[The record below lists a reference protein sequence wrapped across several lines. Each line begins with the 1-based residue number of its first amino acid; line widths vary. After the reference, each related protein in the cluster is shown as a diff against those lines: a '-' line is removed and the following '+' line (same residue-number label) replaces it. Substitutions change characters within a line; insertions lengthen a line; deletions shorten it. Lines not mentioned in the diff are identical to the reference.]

1 LPQAQS
7 LRDHPLFEPLRSE
20 RGRRVV
26 GLIAALLIEAILLIV
41 LLTLNIHDEPDAAPG
56 SLTVVDLKA
65 QDDSPDES
73 EQAAQKPSESAPQF
87 EQRTEPSD
95 PQIGRP
101 EAVQP
106 DVVPPTQPVPQPVIP
121 SPFQLPTPSQPAR
134 PAQPAAPKQVYGPVD
149 TGSRSGVAD
158 SEVVGTAPD
167 GQPLYAARWYREPD
181 DSELAGYLSTASGP
195 GWGLIACKTAPEF
208 RVIDCVPL
216 SEYPQGSMI
225 NRAVL
230 AAAWQF
236 RVRPPRRG
244 GKSLVG
250 SWVRIRIDYTDR
262 R

>member
-1 LPQAQS
+1 MPQAQS

-20 RGRRVV
+20 RGRRIV
-26 GLIAALLIEAILLIV
+26 GLVAALLIEAILLIV
-41 LLTLNIHDEPDAAPG
+41 LLTLNIHDAPDAAPG
-56 SLTVVDLKA
+56 SLTVVDFAA
-65 QDDSPDES
+65 QDDSPDDS
-73 EQAAQKPSESAPQF
+73 EQA
-87 EQRTEPSD
+87 EQEPSD
-95 PQIGRP
+95 SAPSVEQPADPSEPQVERP
-101 EAVQP
+101 EVVQREVAP
-106 DVVPPTQPVPQPVIP
+106 TPPRPEPIITT
-121 SPFQLPTPSQPAR
+121 PFQLPQPSQPAR

-149 TGSRSGVAD
+149 SGSRSGIAD

-167 GQPLYAARWYREPD
+167 GQPLYAARWYREPGK
-181 DSELAGYLSTASGP
+181 SELAGYLSTASGP
-195 GWGLIACKTAPEF
+195 GWGLIACKTAPEY
-208 RVIDCVPL
+208 RVVDCVPI

-236 RVRPPRRG
+236 QVRPPRRG

>member
-1 LPQAQS
+1 MPQAQS

-65 QDDSPDES
+65 QDDSPEES
-73 EQAAQKPSESAPQF
+73 EQAEQEPSESAPQF

-95 PQIGRP
+95 PQIERP

-106 DVVPPTQPVPQPVIP
+106 DVVPPAQPVPQPVMP
-121 SPFQLPTPSQPAR
+121 SPFQLPAPSQPAR

-149 TGSRSGVAD
+149 SGSRSGGAE

-167 GQPLYAARWYREPD
+167 GQPLYAARW
-181 DSELAGYLSTASGP
+181 
-195 GWGLIACKTAPEF
+195 
-208 RVIDCVPL
+208 
-216 SEYPQGSMI
+216 
-225 NRAVL
+225 
-230 AAAWQF
+230 
-236 RVRPPRRG
+236 
-244 GKSLVG
+244 
-250 SWVRIRIDYTDR
+250 
-262 R
+262 